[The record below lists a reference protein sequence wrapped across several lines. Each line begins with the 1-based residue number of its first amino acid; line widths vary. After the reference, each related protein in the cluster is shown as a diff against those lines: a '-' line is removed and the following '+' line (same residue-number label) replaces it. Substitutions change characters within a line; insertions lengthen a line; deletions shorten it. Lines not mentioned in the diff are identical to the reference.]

1 VLPTILSADPL
12 SLQHVLQWWA
22 RRLRQLAH
30 PTPLGEPDDRS
41 EDESIWIYNAPGTEG
56 RFSRFVISF
65 GGDLNPEEYRDK
77 VIATRGP

>member
-30 PTPLGEPDDRS
+30 PTPLLANGKPKMTAVVACMRKLVTLL
-41 EDESIWIYNAPGTEG
+41 NAILKQNTEWKP
-56 RFSRFVISF
+56 R
-65 GGDLNPEEYRDK
+65 
-77 VIATRGP
+77 